1 MRYRPFSS
9 GYIFRIKQID
19 LSSGEVSE
27 QQIGGQDAANFLG
40 GAGLAAHLLYDEL
53 TPELDPLS
61 PEAPLIFATGP
72 LTGSTGPA
80 VGRYVICA
88 KSPATGAWGE
98 ANIGGNFGP
107 ELRAAG
113 IDALVIR
120 GKAAAPSYLWINEG
134 DIHIRPAETLWGKTD
149 TYETQ
154 DRIKSELGNP
164 GIKVACIGRAGEAKL
179 PFAVVLC
186 DHGRVAGRTGM
197 GAVLGSKNIKAI
209 AVYGSQPIPLK
220 SPDTFAKLRAVINRE
235 LKQDLVSVGLRDFG
249 TSSAS
254 DIFDYFGMVPK
265 HYFRNGQMDGIE
277 KISGA
282 SMSETILSGVST
294 CHGCVI
300 ACGRKVRLGDD
311 PEQKGPEYETK
322 IGFGPNLGITDL
334 HLLTEFG
341 DLCDRYGMDTIS
353 LSSIIGL
360 AFALFEDGVISV
372 EDTGGLE
379 LLWGDADVIYTLV
392 AQTARSEGFGKVL
405 GHGALHLADQFGVP
419 EKALQVRGLELAYHD
434 PRGASGMALVYATSP
449 RGACHNQS
457 PYYLVE
463 IGQTRE
469 AIGINMYLRQGGKEK
484 AANVVRHQD
493 WTTLQN
499 SLVMC
504 IFANVPVG
512 ELTQLL
518 SAACGFDLSPEDL
531 MVLGERAFT
540 LKRMINV
547 NLGRGI
553 DYDIYPKPLQNPL
566 VTGGAAGYVPPFEE
580 MLATYYEV
588 RGWSPVT
595 GLPDQA
601 KLRKLRLDTYNQ

>member
-1 MRYRPFSS
+1 MRYRTFT
-9 GYIFRIKQID
+9 GEYVYRIKHID
-19 LSSGEVSE
+19 LSSGDVYEE
-27 QQIGGQDAANFLG
+27 QIGGKEAADFLG
-40 GAGLAAHLLYDEL
+40 GAGMAAHLLFDEL
-53 TPELDPLS
+53 TPELEPLS
-61 PEAPLIFATGP
+61 PEAPLVLATGP

-98 ANIGGNFGP
+98 ANVGGLFGP

-120 GKAAAPSYLWINEG
+120 GKAAKPSYLWIDDG
-134 DIHIRPAETLWGKTD
+134 DIHIRSAKAVWGKKD

-154 DRIKSELGNP
+154 AWIKAELGKPNV
-164 GIKVACIGRAGEAKL
+164 KVACIGLAGEKRL
-179 PFAVVLC
+179 PFALVLC

-197 GAVLGSKNIKAI
+197 GAVMGSKNLKAI
-209 AVYGSQPIPLK
+209 AVQGSQPLPLK
-220 SPDTFAKLRAVINRE
+220 RPDEFAKLRALINRE

-254 DIFDYFGMVPK
+254 DIFDYFGMLPK
-265 HYFRNGQMDGIE
+265 HYFRDGQMDGVE
-277 KISGA
+277 KISGT
-282 SMSETILSGVST
+282 SMAETILTGVST

-300 ACGRKVRLGDD
+300 ACGRKVRLGDQ

-334 HLLTEFG
+334 DVLTKLG
-341 DLCDRYGMDTIS
+341 DLCDRFGMDTIS
-353 LSSIIGL
+353 LSNTIGL
-360 AFALFEDGVISV
+360 AFALFQDETISV
-372 EDTGGLE
+372 EDTGGME
-379 LLWGDADVIYTLV
+379 LVWGDAEMIQRLV
-392 AQTARSEGFGKVL
+392 KQTARSEGFGKVL
-405 GHGALHLADQFGVP
+405 GKGALYLADQFGVP
-419 EKALQVRGLELAYHD
+419 EQALQVRGLELAYHD

-469 AIGINMYLRQGGKEK
+469 VIGINMYPRKGGKEK

-493 WTTLQN
+493 WITLQN

-504 IFANVPVG
+504 IFANVPVE

-518 SAACGFDLSPEDL
+518 SAGSGLDLTPDDL
-531 MVLGERAFT
+531 MVMGERAFT

-547 NLGRGI
+547 KLGRGI
-553 DYDIYPKPLQNPL
+553 DHDIYPVPLRTPL
-566 VTGGAAGYVPPFEE
+566 KIGGAAGYVPPFEE
-580 MLATYYEV
+580 MLSAYYDV
-588 RGWSPVT
+588 RSWSPVT
-595 GLPDQA
+595 GLPDQD